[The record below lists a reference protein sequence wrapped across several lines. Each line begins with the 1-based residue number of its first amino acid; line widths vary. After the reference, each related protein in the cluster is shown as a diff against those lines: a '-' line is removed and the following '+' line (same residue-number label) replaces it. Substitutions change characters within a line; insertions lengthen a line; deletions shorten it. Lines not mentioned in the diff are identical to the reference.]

1 MSRSSNEPTRVTRDR
16 LADLLRRRGP
26 IDLVR
31 SALLVAAEEYP
42 FLDIEASERRL
53 EAMGR
58 ETARRT
64 ASLDNPF
71 ARLDALR
78 VYLFEDLGF
87 RGNTAQY
94 DDPRN
99 SFLNEVL
106 DRRLGIPLT
115 LSLVFMEV
123 ARQAR
128 FRVLGVGLPGHF
140 VVRLEDGDR
149 AIFVDPFHG
158 GNVVTEEDCR
168 DLVVRTTGRPSLF
181 RREILGGTTDRA
193 TLARLLLNLKRIYLA
208 REDYARALAA
218 VDRLLL
224 VHPDDAKE
232 IRDRGFLLAHLGRP
246 GAAVAD
252 LEQYLALAPGAPDS
266 DSVRGRLAWLMRK
279 MSGAT

>member
-1 MSRSSNEPTRVTRDR
+1 VTRDR
-16 LADLLRRRGP
+16 LADLLQSGGP

-31 SALLVAAEEYP
+31 CALFVAAEEYP

-58 ETARRT
+58 EAARRVVG
-64 ASLDNPF
+64 LDNPF

-123 ARQAR
+123 ARQAG
-128 FRVLGVGLPGHF
+128 FRALGVGLPGHF
-140 VVRLEDGDR
+140 VVRLEDRGR

-158 GNVVTEEDCR
+158 GHVVTEEDCR

-181 RREILGGTTDRA
+181 RREILEGTTDRA

-252 LEQYLALAPGAPDS
+252 LEQYLALAPGAPDT